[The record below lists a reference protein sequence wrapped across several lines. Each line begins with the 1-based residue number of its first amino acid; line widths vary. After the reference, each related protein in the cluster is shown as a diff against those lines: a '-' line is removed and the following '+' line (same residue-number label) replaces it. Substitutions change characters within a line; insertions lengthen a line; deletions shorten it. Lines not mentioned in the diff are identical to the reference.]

1 MYTSESPWPNCANE
15 SGYTIELISPE
26 LDNSLAENWNCINLN
41 GSPNAPNSEGLS
53 IPSNLKNTPVVFP
66 NPTRS
71 MLNITGEAQIYNVV
85 IYNVSG
91 QILIDKQKVNQVDV
105 SSLPSGIYFIKVN
118 QGSDQYTLK
127 FLKN

>member
-1 MYTSESPWPNCANE
+1 M
-15 SGYTIELISPE
+15 
-26 LDNSLAENWNCINLN
+26 
-41 GSPNAPNSEGLS
+41 
-53 IPSNLKNTPVVFP
+53 FP
-66 NPTRS
+66 NPTKS
-71 MLNITGEAQIYNVV
+71 ILNITGQAQIYNVA

-105 SSLPSGIYFIKVN
+105 SSLPSGVYFIKVN

>member
-1 MYTSESPWPNCANE
+1 M
-15 SGYTIELISPE
+15 
-26 LDNSLAENWNCINLN
+26 
-41 GSPNAPNSEGLS
+41 S

-71 MLNITGEAQIYNVV
+71 MLNITGEAQIYNVA
-85 IYNVSG
+85 IYNISG
-91 QILIDKQKVNQVDV
+91 QILIDKQKVSQVDV
-105 SSLPSGIYFIKVN
+105 SSLPSGVYFIKVN